1 MFDVPLRVLKTHS
14 YFLVD
19 SIEILVGKHG
29 FCFVMD
35 STCVTMM
42 TFFLKKMDYSRA
54 TAAGTCIMTSLGG
67 QILQLPYSLSLSN
80 LKQWLLQ
87 KVLQRFEVI
96 KKMT

>member
-1 MFDVPLRVLKTHS
+1 MFHVPLRVLNTHS

-42 TFFLKKMDYSRA
+42 TFFLKKRRLFKGNRGRDLHYDIIVIGRSNF
-54 TAAGTCIMTSLGG
+54 AAP
-67 QILQLPYSLSLSN
+67 ILIV
-80 LKQWLLQ
+80 LKQLEAMVTSKSAA
-87 KVLQRFEVI
+87 KV
-96 KKMT
+96 

>member
-1 MFDVPLRVLKTHS
+1 MFHVPLRVLNTHS

-42 TFFLKKMDYSRA
+42 TIFFKKKK
-54 TAAGTCIMTSLGG
+54 IIQG
-67 QILQLPYSLSLSN
+67 QPRQGLAL
-80 LKQWLLQ
+80 
-87 KVLQRFEVI
+87 
-96 KKMT
+96 